1 MVKTPKIYFLDTGLC
16 TYLTSYETSKTLMNS
31 AFAGHIFETYV
42 ISEIIK
48 SYYNKG
54 ILEPTIYFYRDK
66 NMQEIDLIIEKDATL
81 YPIEIKKYTNF
92 EVRDMKSFN
101 VLSKLKDIKVGSGAI
116 ICMHKELLKLKDG
129 NYIIP
134 INYL

>member
-1 MVKTPKIYFLDTGLC
+1 MIKR
-16 TYLTSYETSKTLMNS
+16 
-31 AFAGHIFETYV
+31 HIE
-42 ISEIIK
+42 
-48 SYYNKG
+48 
-54 ILEPTIYFYRDK
+54 
-66 NMQEIDLIIEKDATL
+66 IEKDATL

-116 ICMHKELLKLKDG
+116 ICMNKELLKLKDG

-134 INYL
+134 VNYL

>member
-1 MVKTPKIYFLDTGLC
+1 
-16 TYLTSYETSKTLMNS
+16 MNS

-42 ISEIIK
+42 ISEVIK

-54 ILEPTIYFYRDK
+54 ILEPPLYFYRDK

-92 EVRDMKSFN
+92 EVRDTKSFN
-101 VLSKLKDIKVGSGAI
+101 VLSKLKDVRIGKGAI
-116 ICMHKELLKLKDG
+116 ICMNKELLKLKDG
-129 NYIIP
+129 NYVIP